1 MKLTVSQKK
10 TTPISK
16 DLIGVFFEDIN
27 YGADGGIYAE
37 LIENRNFEFVDCYG
51 DKGDYYTI
59 FDGGYGW
66 KAYPTDDSARLQVVC
81 GSPVSDENPHY
92 LRFTANEAGAGFS
105 NQAYSGITLKKGA
118 AYNVSFYARAVS
130 FLGEITAKVVKD
142 GVTYADGS
150 AVSYTHL
157 TLPTNLFV

>member
-10 TTPISK
+10 TRPISK

-59 FDGGYGW
+59 FDGGYGCIPGRGQRSLAGRLW
-66 KAYPTDDSARLQVVC
+66 KPC
-81 GSPVSDENPHY
+81 
-92 LRFTANEAGAGFS
+92 F
-105 NQAYSGITLKKGA
+105 
-118 AYNVSFYARAVS
+118 
-130 FLGEITAKVVKD
+130 
-142 GVTYADGS
+142 
-150 AVSYTHL
+150 
-157 TLPTNLFV
+157 

>member
-1 MKLTVSQKK
+1 MKINSITEKNNTNFKGSDRSIFCRILIMVQMAAFMQSLLKTVTLNLQ
-10 TTPISK
+10 IAMV
-16 DLIGVFFEDIN
+16 IRVIIIQF
-27 YGADGGIYAE
+27 
-37 LIENRNFEFVDCYG
+37 
-51 DKGDYYTI
+51 

-66 KAYPTDDSARLQVVC
+66 KAYPAEDSARLQVVC

-142 GVTYADGS
+142 GVTYAEGS
-150 AVSYTHL
+150 VHMAEEDKMH
-157 TLPTNLFV
+157 

>member
-59 FDGGYGW
+59 FDGLACRSFVEVLFLM
-66 KAYPTDDSARLQVVC
+66 KILIIFALQQMRQVLAF
-81 GSPVSDENPHY
+81 PIRH
-92 LRFTANEAGAGFS
+92 TAE
-105 NQAYSGITLKKGA
+105 
-118 AYNVSFYARAVS
+118 
-130 FLGEITAKVVKD
+130 
-142 GVTYADGS
+142 
-150 AVSYTHL
+150 
-157 TLPTNLFV
+157 LP

>member
-92 LRFTANEAGAGFS
+92 LRFTAG
-105 NQAYSGITLKKGA
+105 
-118 AYNVSFYARAVS
+118 
-130 FLGEITAKVVKD
+130 
-142 GVTYADGS
+142 
-150 AVSYTHL
+150 
-157 TLPTNLFV
+157 

>member
-51 DKGDYYTI
+51 DKGD
-59 FDGGYGW
+59 
-66 KAYPTDDSARLQVVC
+66 
-81 GSPVSDENPHY
+81 
-92 LRFTANEAGAGFS
+92 
-105 NQAYSGITLKKGA
+105 
-118 AYNVSFYARAVS
+118 
-130 FLGEITAKVVKD
+130 
-142 GVTYADGS
+142 
-150 AVSYTHL
+150 
-157 TLPTNLFV
+157 

>member
-66 KAYPTDDSARLQVVC
+66 TALVC
-81 GSPVSDENPHY
+81 
-92 LRFTANEAGAGFS
+92 R
-105 NQAYSGITLKKGA
+105 
-118 AYNVSFYARAVS
+118 SFVEVP
-130 FLGEITAKVVKD
+130 FLMKILIIFA
-142 GVTYADGS
+142 
-150 AVSYTHL
+150 L
-157 TLPTNLFV
+157 

>member
-66 KAYPTDDSARLQVVC
+66 KAYNLNVGGVWMIDTYKQQFAQEVNTKGVDSLIASLAAKNR
-81 GSPVSDENPHY
+81 
-92 LRFTANEAGAGFS
+92 ANAG
-105 NQAYSGITLKKGA
+105 
-118 AYNVSFYARAVS
+118 R
-130 FLGEITAKVVKD
+130 
-142 GVTYADGS
+142 
-150 AVSYTHL
+150 
-157 TLPTNLFV
+157 

>member
-66 KAYPTDDSARLQVVC
+66 KAYPAEDSARLQVVC

-118 AYNVSFYARAVS
+118 AYNVSFMQ
-130 FLGEITAKVVKD
+130 EQ
-142 GVTYADGS
+142 S
-150 AVSYTHL
+150 AFRRDHCKGCKGWRNICRGQCAYGRGR
-157 TLPTNLFV
+157 

>member
-59 FDGGYGW
+59 FDGDMAGRHTRQRTALACRSFVEVPFLM
-66 KAYPTDDSARLQVVC
+66 KILIIFALQQMRQVLAF
-81 GSPVSDENPHY
+81 PIRHIAE
-92 LRFTANEAGAGFS
+92 
-105 NQAYSGITLKKGA
+105 
-118 AYNVSFYARAVS
+118 
-130 FLGEITAKVVKD
+130 
-142 GVTYADGS
+142 
-150 AVSYTHL
+150 
-157 TLPTNLFV
+157 LP

>member
-66 KAYPTDDSARLQVVC
+66 KAYPAEDSARLQVVC

-92 LRFTANEAGAGFS
+92 LRCIQRFLLCKSSKLFRRDHCKGCKGWRNICRG
-105 NQAYSGITLKKGA
+105 QCAYGRG
-118 AYNVSFYARAVS
+118 R
-130 FLGEITAKVVKD
+130 
-142 GVTYADGS
+142 
-150 AVSYTHL
+150 
-157 TLPTNLFV
+157 

>member
-66 KAYPTDDSARLQVVC
+66 QRTALACRSFVEVPFLMKILIIFALQQMRQVLVF
-81 GSPVSDENPHY
+81 PIRHIAE
-92 LRFTANEAGAGFS
+92 
-105 NQAYSGITLKKGA
+105 
-118 AYNVSFYARAVS
+118 
-130 FLGEITAKVVKD
+130 
-142 GVTYADGS
+142 
-150 AVSYTHL
+150 
-157 TLPTNLFV
+157 LP

>member
-66 KAYPTDDSARLQVVC
+66 KAYPTEDSACLQVVC
-81 GSPVSDENPHY
+81 GTPLSDENPH
-92 LRFTANEAGAGFS
+92 
-105 NQAYSGITLKKGA
+105 
-118 AYNVSFYARAVS
+118 
-130 FLGEITAKVVKD
+130 
-142 GVTYADGS
+142 
-150 AVSYTHL
+150 
-157 TLPTNLFV
+157 

>member
-59 FDGGYGW
+59 FDGEGIPGRGQRSLAGGLW
-66 KAYPTDDSARLQVVC
+66 KSC
-81 GSPVSDENPHY
+81 
-92 LRFTANEAGAGFS
+92 F
-105 NQAYSGITLKKGA
+105 
-118 AYNVSFYARAVS
+118 
-130 FLGEITAKVVKD
+130 
-142 GVTYADGS
+142 
-150 AVSYTHL
+150 
-157 TLPTNLFV
+157 

>member
-66 KAYPTDDSARLQVVC
+66 NAYPAEDSARLQVVC
-81 GSPVSDENPHY
+81 GSPVSDEILIIFALQQMRQVLVFPIRHI
-92 LRFTANEAGAGFS
+92 AE
-105 NQAYSGITLKKGA
+105 
-118 AYNVSFYARAVS
+118 
-130 FLGEITAKVVKD
+130 
-142 GVTYADGS
+142 
-150 AVSYTHL
+150 
-157 TLPTNLFV
+157 LP